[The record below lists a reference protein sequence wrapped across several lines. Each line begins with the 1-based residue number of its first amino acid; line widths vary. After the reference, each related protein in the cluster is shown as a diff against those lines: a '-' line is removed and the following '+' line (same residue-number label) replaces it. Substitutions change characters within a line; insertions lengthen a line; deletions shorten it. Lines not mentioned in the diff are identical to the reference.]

1 MVKENRFTQQQDI
14 ANDQLS
20 GPKTNACLNSTGG
33 LTENNKALART
44 DSSSL
49 QIDATNVLEVEAT
62 EIEQR
67 AS

>member
-33 LTENNKALART
+33 LTENNKALARC

-49 QIDATNVLEVEAT
+49 QNASTNLFEVEAT
-62 EIEQR
+62 KIEQ
-67 AS
+67 